1 MTHLLHEFHA
11 EYAWLS
17 PCTVHLKLSQHNC
30 ANWLLFY
37 HMKEKVKKNKRMDVL
52 FFRDWTWNTI
62 KVIKSRVRRAEAACC
77 CAFRVPSPTF
87 ASERRAGQVPHLH
100 PDRRVTYTAP

>member
-37 HMKEKVKKNKRMDVL
+37 HLKEKVKKKQKNGRSIFQGLDMEHYQSHQI
-52 FFRDWTWNTI
+52 T
-62 KVIKSRVRRAEAACC
+62 RA
-77 CAFRVPSPTF
+77 PS
-87 ASERRAGQVPHLH
+87 
-100 PDRRVTYTAP
+100 